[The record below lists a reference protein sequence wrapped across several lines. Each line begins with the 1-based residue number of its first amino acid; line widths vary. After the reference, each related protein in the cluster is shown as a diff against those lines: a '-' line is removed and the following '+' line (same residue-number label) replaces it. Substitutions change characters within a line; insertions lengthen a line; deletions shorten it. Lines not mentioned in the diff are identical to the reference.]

1 MSPKIRSDLVLLLA
15 AMIWGFAFVA
25 QRAGMEYIGP
35 YTFNAVRFGLG
46 ALVILPFFFFR
57 NKVSWYHSLKEPG
70 KTKNFLASILIGII
84 LFAGASFQQV
94 GIQYTTAGKAG
105 FITGLYVVFVPVMG
119 FILGQKVRSVF
130 WAGMIL
136 SATGL
141 YLLSIKSG
149 LSMGKGDFL
158 VLLCAIVFT
167 AHVLLVG
174 WLSPRMDS
182 FLIAF
187 IQFTVCFI
195 LSMATAFSLEHIS
208 FQKITEAWLPVLYG
222 GIFSVGIGFTLQVI
236 AQKNAHPAYVSIIM
250 SLEAVFAAI
259 GGWLLLS
266 ETLSARSLLGCGLML
281 AGMLVVQL
289 KK

>member
-149 LSMGKGDFL
+149 LSMGRGDFL

-187 IQFTVCFI
+187 IQFTICFI
-195 LSMATAFSLEHIS
+195 LSMVSAFSLEHIS

-236 AQKNAHPAYVSIIM
+236 AQKNAHPAYVSIIL